1 MKILFMILDGLGDR
15 PIKELGDKTPLEAAS
30 TPNFDF
36 LADKGICGL
45 IEPVYNGDFPAS
57 KDAHMSLFGYDL
69 NKWKMKRGVF
79 EAVGI
84 GMEIQQGDVALRGDL
99 ASVDENMI
107 IIDRRSGR
115 IESCAPFVE
124 KIQNIEIDKIKF
136 IIKPSVGHRLCVIM
150 RGQGLS
156 ENISDNDLHKTGI
169 LPQTVKALDNSKEAK
184 FTADVLNKFLE
195 KSHNIL
201 KQDKLNE
208 QRVKQGKLPANYIL
222 LRTAGKIKPIP
233 LFFEKYGLKSCC
245 IAGGG
250 LYRGIGKVLGMDLI
264 ETKGA
269 TGDLNTDI
277 SEKIKTSKNALA
289 DKYDFCF
296 LHIKATDNFSHDG
309 NFLGK
314 KEFIEKIDKCI
325 PPLLSLKNTL
335 VVVTGD
341 HSTPCE
347 LKQHSSDPVP
357 ILIFGNGKDDVNK
370 FSEKDCKNGKIGK
383 IKSIDLMNK
392 LLTCQ
397 F

>member
-115 IESCAPFVE
+115 IKTCAPFVE

-136 IIKPSVGHRLCVIM
+136 IIQPSVGYRLCVIM
-150 RGQGLS
+150 RGKGLS

-169 LPQTVKALDNSKEAK
+169 LPQTVKPLDNSKEAK
-184 FTADVLNKFLE
+184 FTADVLNKFLKRTYE
-195 KSHNIL
+195 IL
-201 KQDKLNE
+201 KQDRLNQE
-208 QRVKQGKLPANYIL
+208 RIKQGKLPANYIL

-233 LFFEKYGLKSCC
+233 LFFEKYGLRSCC

-250 LYRGIGKVLGMDLI
+250 LYKGIGKVLGMDLI
-264 ETKGA
+264 ESKGA

-277 SEKIKTSKNALA
+277 SEKIKTSKDTLA
-289 DKYDFCF
+289 NKYDFCF
-296 LHIKATDNFSHDG
+296 LHIKATDDFSHDG

-314 KEFIEKIDKCI
+314 KEFIEKIDKYI
-325 PPLLSLKNTL
+325 TPLLSLKNTL
-335 VVVTGD
+335 IVVTGD

-357 ILIFGNGKDDVNK
+357 ILVFGNGKDNINK
-370 FSEKDCKNGKIGK
+370 FSEKDCEKGKVGK
-383 IKSIDLMNK
+383 IKSTDLMNK